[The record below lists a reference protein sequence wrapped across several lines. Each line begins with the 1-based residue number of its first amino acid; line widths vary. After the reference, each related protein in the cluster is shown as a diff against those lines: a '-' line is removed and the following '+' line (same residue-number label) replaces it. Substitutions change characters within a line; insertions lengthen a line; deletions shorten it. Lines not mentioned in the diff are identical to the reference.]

1 MKKDEILKTA
11 KDKFNVKL
19 DPKEKLSDL
28 ESKLET
34 LEKNNA
40 EKPKP
45 TKKKVLAREILLPQK
60 GNSARLCLGILYIE
74 KNSGHS
80 FTMKELSKRR
90 ES

>member
-45 TKKKVLAREILLPQK
+45 TKKKSYWQGK
-60 GNSARLCLGILYIE
+60 SYCLKRGIRQGCALE
-74 KNSGHS
+74 S
-80 FTMKELSKRR
+80 FT
-90 ES
+90 